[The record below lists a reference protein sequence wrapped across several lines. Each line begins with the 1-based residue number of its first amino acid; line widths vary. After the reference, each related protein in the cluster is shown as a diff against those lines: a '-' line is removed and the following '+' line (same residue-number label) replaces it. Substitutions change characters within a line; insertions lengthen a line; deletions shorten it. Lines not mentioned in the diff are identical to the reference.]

1 MIPDTHHSGQPP
13 AQETTRSRASTRI
26 AAAAAGFALSAG
38 WYWFPRAHPLWTKTS
53 PYLVSPYDAKGL
65 ALVLALFIG
74 VKAAALLVFGP
85 PLGRACAKAGE
96 RAAGSP
102 LRQRLMLALPFLAVQ
117 VIAWLFL
124 LPLLY
129 PTDQPATPALLAPVL
144 LGASD
149 ILFSLIWLSALIR
162 LPGVACCFAYAA
174 SALGGLGLH
183 WLVLLLSPA
192 HAHLLRSLAP
202 VLASPLIF
210 LAMPPS
216 ECRADA
222 PRPGERPGE
231 PPGSRTSLGTPP
243 AHVVFGFFAV
253 MASLRALIDFS
264 GNGFPFSQALDHAW
278 PEPAGLDTLALLGHA
293 GGGFFAAFAIR
304 RRRCLRLPVLTLAF
318 FGSCAVLLP
327 LAGLARPASV
337 AVFPLH
343 LAAGTGTAFAIFLLG
358 RFVRMGRP
366 PVPTSCLALFA
377 LTVVVCLSGLSL
389 WFIALRIHSYVLPPH
404 EIYLQLLGLAV
415 LLLIPLCYALRL
427 PLRRALDSRRLR
439 GETPLSPASPA
450 ARLPLLT
457 RRELEVARLV
467 QHGMK
472 NLEISA
478 RLNIAETTLRVHLRS
493 IYKKLGIRGRDNLA
507 AVDLSELEEES
518 PPSGRETMTPAAWD
532 DSAKPAVRPG
542 RRQGDILLP
551 EKNAGTH

>member
-1 MIPDTHHSGQPP
+1 MTPDAPHSEQSS
-13 AQETTRSRASTRI
+13 AHEEATRSRASARI

-38 WYWFPRAHPLWTKTS
+38 WYWFPRVHPLWTKTS

-85 PLGRACAKAGE
+85 PLGRAYAKAGDA
-96 RAAGSP
+96 AAGSP
-102 LRQRLMLALPFLAVQ
+102 LRQRLTLSLPFFTVQ
-117 VIAWLFL
+117 AIAWIFL

-129 PTDQPATPALLAPVL
+129 PADQPATPALLAPVL

-149 ILFSLIWLSALIR
+149 VLFSLIWLSVLIR
-162 LPGVACCFAYAA
+162 LPGVACCFAYAVG
-174 SALGGLGLH
+174 ALGGLGLH
-183 WLVLLLSPA
+183 WLALLLSPA
-192 HAHLLRSLAP
+192 HAHLLRSMAP
-202 VLASPLIF
+202 MLASPLIF
-210 LAMPPS
+210 LAVPPA
-216 ECRADA
+216 ECGADA
-222 PRPGERPGE
+222 PPSGETPHAAGRA
-231 PPGSRTSLGTPP
+231 SFGTPP
-243 AHVVFGFFAV
+243 DHVVFGVFAV

-293 GGGFFAAFAIR
+293 GGGFLAAFAIR
-304 RRRCLRLPVLTLAF
+304 RRCFLRLPVLTLAF

-327 LAGLARPASV
+327 LAGLARPASA

-366 PVPTSCLALFA
+366 PVPASCKALFA
-377 LTVVVCLSGLSL
+377 LTVVVCLSGLIL
-389 WFIALRIHSYVLPPH
+389 WFIALRVHSHALPPH

-415 LLLIPLCYALRL
+415 LLLIPPCYALRL
-427 PLRRALDSRRLR
+427 PLRRVLDSRRLR
-439 GETPLSPASPA
+439 CETPISPA
-450 ARLPLLT
+450 ARPSPLT

-478 RLNIAETTLRVHLRS
+478 QLNIAETTLRVHLRS

-507 AVDLSELEEES
+507 AVDLSELAEEK
-518 PPSGRETMTPAAWD
+518 PP
-532 DSAKPAVRPG
+532 V
-542 RRQGDILLP
+542 RQGNNDVC
-551 EKNAGTH
+551 GVGR